1 MTARRSITQ
10 PGSESASRGWGRGDT
25 GPLGEG
31 EGLGAVPGGP
41 EQPLPWATCT
51 AAPAAGARKLPAR
64 RHPVPEPRLRPT
76 PTWDARLSLPSRP
89 RHCHSPGGRAGN
101 GTDLTESGNCAP
113 SLTGPSKLPSVCS
126 GNGDVVTTRT
136 PGSWGGGC
144 GKSGAKR
151 PGSSRDCAA
160 LPPPPPLP
168 ACRAGTAR
176 ARPRA
181 GGNIY
186 SRERPGELSPLSD
199 SRAAQSGRRGGS
211 RRGRGADSRPGP
223 GRPGVATTAA

>member
-51 AAPAAGARKLPAR
+51 AAPAAGARKLPAS

-76 PTWDARLSLPSRP
+76 PTSDVRLSLPSRP

-144 GKSGAKR
+144 GKSGAER

-160 LPPPPPLP
+160 PPPPPLP

-176 ARPRA
+176 TRPRA

>member
-1 MTARRSITQ
+1 MHVGRFVTAGVPRLGRGKRSRSPKTRSKQGTQVTARRSITQ
-10 PGSESASRGWGRGDT
+10 PGSESASRGWGRGDN

-31 EGLGAVPGGP
+31 EGLGALPGGP

-51 AAPAAGARKLPAR
+51 AAPAAGARKLPAS

-144 GKSGAKR
+144 GKSGAER

-160 LPPPPPLP
+160 PPPAPTPGLQG
-168 ACRAGTAR
+168 RDRKDTTT
-176 ARPRA
+176 
-181 GGNIY
+181 
-186 SRERPGELSPLSD
+186 SRREHLQPGEAW
-199 SRAAQSGRRGGS
+199 RAQ
-211 RRGRGADSRPGP
+211 P
-223 GRPGVATTAA
+223 TQ

>member
-10 PGSESASRGWGRGDT
+10 PGSESASRGWGRGDN

-51 AAPAAGARKLPAR
+51 AGPAAGARKLPAR

-76 PTWDARLSLPSRP
+76 PTSDARLSLPSRP
-89 RHCHSPGGRAGN
+89 RHCYSLGGRAGN

-160 LPPPPPLP
+160 PPPPAPTPGLQG
-168 ACRAGTAR
+168 RDRKDTTT
-176 ARPRA
+176 
-181 GGNIY
+181 
-186 SRERPGELSPLSD
+186 SRREHLQPGEAW
-199 SRAAQSGRRGGS
+199 RAQ
-211 RRGRGADSRPGP
+211 P
-223 GRPGVATTAA
+223 TQ